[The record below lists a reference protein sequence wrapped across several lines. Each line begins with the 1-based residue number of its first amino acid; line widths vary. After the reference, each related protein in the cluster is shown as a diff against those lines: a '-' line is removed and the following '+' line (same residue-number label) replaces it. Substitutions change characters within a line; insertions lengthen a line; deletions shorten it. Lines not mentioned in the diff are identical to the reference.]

1 MQNHFANFAKPFCP
15 LHVLKNK
22 ETITNKFGKTS
33 PNAIFKNA
41 LSNSLKALVCI
52 AKQRPEK
59 SAVCIGDPKETR
71 TPVLAV
77 RGRCPRPLDDGTVM
91 KTSP

>member
-1 MQNHFANFAKPFCP
+1 MNYQSKYIYHFSSEKCTKMQF
-15 LHVLKNK
+15 LK
-22 ETITNKFGKTS
+22 
-33 PNAIFKNA
+33 
-41 LSNSLKALVCI
+41 LQHSNSLKALVYI

>member
-15 LHVLKNK
+15 LHSLNVLKNK
-22 ETITNKFGKTS
+22 ETNTNKFGKTS

-52 AKQRPEK
+52 AKQRPKK
-59 SAVCIGDPKETR
+59 SAVCIGDPNGIR
-71 TPVLAV
+71 THIT
-77 RGRCPRPLDDGTVM
+77 TV
-91 KTSP
+91 KG

>member
-1 MQNHFANFAKPFCP
+1 MQNHFARY
-15 LHVLKNK
+15 
-22 ETITNKFGKTS
+22 TITNKFGKTS

-59 SAVCIGDPKETR
+59 SAVCIGDPNGIR
-71 TPVLAV
+71 THIT
-77 RGRCPRPLDDGTVM
+77 TV
-91 KTSP
+91 KG